1 MTFEDPFFVVKEEV
15 SKAINKTRS
24 LYKRWLE
31 LKEETY
37 ASNILRDEL
46 EWTTTELRNSLRSI
60 EWDLEDLEDTISIVE
75 RNPSKFSIG
84 NRDLASRKLF
94 IDQTREEVKCMKDA
108 MNYSREKDRGVDRMS
123 TKPLLSDDFNNMNSH
138 SPVKISGPFSSSR
151 QTKYSKLNNQMDSPN
166 RSWLSNSINQQSSMF
181 EQQDSQLD
189 MLGETIGTLK
199 TASRQIGNELDEQ
212 AVMLDDMGNEM
223 ECTESKLDATMK
235 KVAKVLHISND
246 RGQWMAIF
254 ILSALLF
261 VILILFIIL

>member
-94 IDQTREEVKCMKDA
+94 IDHTREEVKCMKDT
-108 MNYSREKDRGVDRMS
+108 MNYSREKDRGGDHMS
-123 TKPLLSDDFNNMNSH
+123 SKPLLSDDFHSP
-138 SPVKISGPFSSSR
+138 SPVKISAPFGSSR

-166 RSWLSNSINQQSSMF
+166 RSWLSNSINQQSAMF
-181 EQQDSQLD
+181 DQQDSQLD
-189 MLGETIGTLK
+189 MLSETIGTLK
-199 TASRQIGNELDEQ
+199 TVSRHIGSELDEQ
-212 AVMLDDMGNEM
+212 AVMLDEM
-223 ECTESKLDATMK
+223 
-235 KVAKVLHISND
+235 D
-246 RGQWMAIF
+246 RGQWMAIL